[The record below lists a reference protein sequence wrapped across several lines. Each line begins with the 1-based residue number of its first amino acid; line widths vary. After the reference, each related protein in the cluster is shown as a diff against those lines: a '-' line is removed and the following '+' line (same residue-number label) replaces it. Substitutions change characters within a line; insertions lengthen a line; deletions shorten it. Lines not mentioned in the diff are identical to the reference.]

1 MGTKN
6 EDEFD
11 GLTES
16 ERAILAE
23 LDDDEDDLGTL
34 REVAEDD
41 ADDEGDDGDDEPKGK
56 KDAKKGAAA
65 DDDGD
70 DDEAGDDAEDEG
82 QPANTPAKRP
92 TAAAPDPIYKAE
104 APGDAAAQLK
114 DLAAERKAIRK
125 QYEDGELDEDA
136 YEAKLDELDQKRD
149 AINRS
154 VMKAEI
160 SAEMTQQQLVKSYRE
175 TVDGWLADIKRSGF
189 DYGAPENKDAAAY
202 LNARVIALAKA
213 DPDAPQ
219 NPEGWRSLL
228 EEAHL
233 LAARK
238 FGIKAKD
245 AQPAKESAGK
255 PPKKGERAP
264 DLSGI
269 PPTIGR
275 GPAAAAAS
283 GAGDEFGH
291 LESLSGIALEKAI
304 AKLSPEQLDR
314 YLG

>member
-23 LDDDEDDLGTL
+23 LEDDEDDLGTL

-41 ADDEGDDGDDEPKGK
+41 ADDEGDDGADEPNGK
-56 KDAKKGAAA
+56 KDAKKGAVV
-65 DDDGD
+65 DDDG
-70 DDEAGDDAEDEG
+70 DDEAGDDAEDEDH
-82 QPANTPAKRP
+82 PADTTAKRS
-92 TAAAPDPIYKAE
+92 TATAPDPIYKAE

-125 QYEDGELDEDA
+125 QYEEGELDEDA
-136 YEAKLDELDQKRD
+136 FEAKLDELDQKRD

-175 TVDGWLADIKRSGF
+175 TVDGWLADIKRGGF
-189 DYGAPENKDAAAY
+189 DYKSPENAQAAAY
-202 LNARVIALAKA
+202 LDARVKALAAA

-219 NPEGWRSLL
+219 NPEGWRAIL
-228 EEAHL
+228 EEAHM

-238 FGIKAKD
+238 FGIKAKE
-245 AQPAKESAGK
+245 AQPAKDSAGK
-255 PPKKGERAP
+255 PRKTGERAP

>member
-65 DDDGD
+65 DDDGEGDGD

-82 QPANTPAKRP
+82 QPVNTPAKRP

-125 QYEDGELDEDA
+125 QYEEGELDEDA

-175 TVDGWLADIKRSGF
+175 TVDGWLADIKRGGF
-189 DYGAPENKDAAAY
+189 DYKSPENAQAAAY
-202 LNARVIALAKA
+202 LDARVKALAAA

-219 NPEGWRSLL
+219 NPEGWRAIL

-238 FGIKAKD
+238 FGIKAK
-245 AQPAKESAGK
+245 EAGK
-255 PPKKGERAP
+255 QPKKGERAP

>member
-34 REVAEDD
+34 REVAEDG
-41 ADDEGDDGDDEPKGK
+41 AEGEDGEDGEDDDEPKGK
-56 KDAKKGAAA
+56 QAEGYADKDGEE
-65 DDDGD
+65 DGQLS
-70 DDEAGDDAEDEG
+70 APQATSS
-82 QPANTPAKRP
+82 TPE
-92 TAAAPDPIYKAE
+92 PIYKAD
-104 APGDAAAQLK
+104 APGDATAQLRE
-114 DLAAERKAIRK
+114 LAAERKAIRK
-125 QYEDGELDEDA
+125 QYEEGELDEDA
-136 YEAKLDELDQKRD
+136 YEAKLDELDQRRD

-154 VMKAEI
+154 IMKAEI

-189 DYGAPENKDAAAY
+189 DYKSPENAQAAAY
-202 LNARVIALAKA
+202 LDARVKALAAA

-219 NPEGWRSLL
+219 NPEGWRAIL
-228 EEAHL
+228 EEAHM

-238 FGIKAKD
+238 FGIKAKE
-245 AQPAKESAGK
+245 AQPAKDSAGK
-255 PPKKGERAP
+255 PRKTGERAP